1 MNCTTLGIDLAKTLF
16 QLNGVDA
23 RGHVVVQKR
32 VSRKKLLETVAQ
44 LPACL
49 IGMEACSSS
58 QYGAREL
65 QQLGHTVKLISPQF
79 VKPYVKGNK
88 NESRDA
94 EAICEAVARPHMRF
108 VPLKTVESQDI
119 QAIHRLR
126 SRLIK
131 ERTAL
136 VNQVRG
142 VLAERGIVIAQGI
155 TRLRKQFPTIVE
167 DPSNQL

>member
-1 MNCTTLGIDLAKTLF
+1 MKVTILGIDVAKNIFHLH
-16 QLNGVDA
+16 GVDA
-23 RGHVVVQKR
+23 HGKVAVQKR
-32 VSRKKLLETVAQ
+32 VARAKLRDTSAR
-44 LPACL
+44 LPPCL
-49 IGMEACSSS
+49 IGMEACGSA
-58 QYGAREL
+58 QYWAREF
-65 QQLGHTVKLISPQF
+65 QQLGQTVKLISPQF

-88 NESRDA
+88 SDSSDA
-94 EAICEAVARPHMRF
+94 EAICEAVSRPHMRL

-142 VLAERGIVIAQGI
+142 LLTERGIVIAQGI
-155 TRLRKQFPTIVE
+155 TRLRTQLPRIIE
-167 DPSNQL
+167 DLETE